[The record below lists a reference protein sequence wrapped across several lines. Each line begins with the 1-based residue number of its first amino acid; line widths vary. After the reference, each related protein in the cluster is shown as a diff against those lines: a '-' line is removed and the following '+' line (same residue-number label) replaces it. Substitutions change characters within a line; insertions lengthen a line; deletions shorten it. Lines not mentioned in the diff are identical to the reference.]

1 MFSLRAVALA
11 LVRKSANGRTQG
23 LNEAVPLFN
32 AGNFFKKKKKE
43 DQSDTFQFCRLK
55 RRQGAGIVGF
65 FSFLAFDERHFSLL
79 DALDSF
85 YELLVAV
92 GRHWSP
98 LVAVCVKKK
107 FSLHFPL
114 QPTPIASQNPIGAI
128 HNQ

>member
-32 AGNFFKKKKKE
+32 AGNFFKKKKRGSIRHFSILSVE
-43 DQSDTFQFCRLK
+43 EE
-55 RRQGAGIVGF
+55 AGGWDRWV